1 MKTYSDKLENLK
13 QEALEIIKKLID
25 EKGTESVNT
34 NDKCLLIEEDE
45 YMINLEGGRY
55 LTEFQKERILD
66 NYGYHYAASDLESEQ
81 FMKVVDH
88 LIEEYSKE
96 PEEDLTDIGQD
107 LIDLLSPESYKEGMA
122 ESHLLLWFARHRG
135 QSKEE
140 LKFDLEHEHGDSL
153 ELENTESELD
163 RKLTDKEG
171 EYVSKIFHEAVI
183 DNIEFKND
191 IVVAWYDTCGDY
203 QTQDINKR

>member
-1 MKTYSDKLENLK
+1 MKTFKNRLEELFE
-13 QEALEIIKKLID
+13 QAVATIIELI
-25 EKGTESVNT
+25 EKNGIESKHT
-34 NDKCLLIEEDE
+34 SDKCLIVKNEDCM
-45 YMINLEGGRY
+45 YNLEGGRY
-55 LTEFQKERILD
+55 LTEITANELHD
-66 NYGYHYAASDLESEQ
+66 NSGYHYSFDVLKIEN
-81 FMKVVDH
+81 FLTVVDH

-96 PEEDLTDIGQD
+96 PEEDLTDIGQN

-122 ESHLLLWFARHRG
+122 ESHLSVWFARHRG

-140 LKFDLEHEHGDSL
+140 LKFDLEHEHDDSL